1 MTMVRIEP
9 GEFLM
14 GSTKAQ
20 IDKLRKLFPDPEGE
34 SLGFGQ
40 P

>member
-14 GSTKAQ
+14 GSTKEQ
-20 IDKLRKLFPDPEGE
+20 IDKLLKLFPDAKREW
-34 SLGFGQ
+34 FDR
-40 P
+40 